1 MTNPSMDSHDAES
14 QPLLG
19 RNDNVNTPLT
29 GHCYTET
36 DADATT
42 PATASPGDHD
52 FDFDPLGDVDN
63 PLEWPIALK
72 WGIVTLL
79 ALMAFTVY
87 VYPLSFLLPFF
98 SPLWRCCSTPPPFS
112 LGQYFQ
118 SMLPP
123 SPRTAPLH
131 RDPRSGYPWLPPFRG
146 RIRSEHRTE
155 HENHPIHHPPPRCTT
170 LTHDPQPRCFPDPQY
185 TPRRTLPVPLNHQNK
200 YPFFQK
206 NNDANTA
213 PAEHSPVSPPSP
225 LPRKSPPPSPPR
237 TLPPPNPRPSSS
249 SPSGN

>member
-1 MTNPSMDSHDAES
+1 MTSPSMDTTDPES

-36 DADATT
+36 NAEATT
-42 PATASPGDHD
+42 PATASPGDYD

-87 VYPLSFLLPFF
+87 VCSLF
-98 SPLWRCCSTPPPFS
+98 SSLPPFS
-112 LGQYFQ
+112 SLAVLFNPSIFSWQYFQ
-118 SMLPP
+118 PMLPP

-146 RIRSEHRTE
+146 SGVVSAPSIAPNTKIIRFTTR
-155 HENHPIHHPPPRCTT
+155 PPLHNP
-170 LTHDPQPRCFPDPQY
+170 
-185 TPRRTLPVPLNHQNK
+185 
-200 YPFFQK
+200 YP
-206 NNDANTA
+206 
-213 PAEHSPVSPPSP
+213 
-225 LPRKSPPPSPPR
+225 
-237 TLPPPNPRPSSS
+237 
-249 SPSGN
+249 

>member
-1 MTNPSMDSHDAES
+1 MTSPSMDTTDPES

-36 DADATT
+36 NAEATT
-42 PATASPGDHD
+42 PATASPGDYD

-87 VYPLSFLLPFF
+87 VCSLF
-98 SPLWRCCSTPPPFS
+98 SSLPPFS
-112 LGQYFQ
+112 SLAVLFNPSIFFLAIFSAHVATVSPHCTSAPGSPFR
-118 SMLPP
+118 LPL
-123 SPRTAPLH
+123 AP
-131 RDPRSGYPWLPPFRG
+131 PVPGFRG

-155 HENHPIHHPPPRCTT
+155 HENHPIHH
-170 LTHDPQPRCFPDPQY
+170 
-185 TPRRTLPVPLNHQNK
+185 
-200 YPFFQK
+200 
-206 NNDANTA
+206 
-213 PAEHSPVSPPSP
+213 
-225 LPRKSPPPSPPR
+225 
-237 TLPPPNPRPSSS
+237 LPPPLHNPYP
-249 SPSGN
+249 

>member
-1 MTNPSMDSHDAES
+1 MTNPSMDTIDPES

-36 DADATT
+36 DADATTT

-87 VYPLSFLLPFF
+87 VYPLLSPSLLLP
-98 SPLWRCCSTPPPFS
+98 S
-112 LGQYFQ
+112 LAVLFN
-118 SMLPP
+118 PP
-123 SPRTAPLH
+123 SIFSRAIFSVHVATISPHCTSAPGSLFRLPLAPPVPGSYPLRAPHRTRKSSDSSPAPPLH
-131 RDPRSGYPWLPPFRG
+131 NPYP
-146 RIRSEHRTE
+146 
-155 HENHPIHHPPPRCTT
+155 
-170 LTHDPQPRCFPDPQY
+170 
-185 TPRRTLPVPLNHQNK
+185 
-200 YPFFQK
+200 
-206 NNDANTA
+206 
-213 PAEHSPVSPPSP
+213 
-225 LPRKSPPPSPPR
+225 
-237 TLPPPNPRPSSS
+237 
-249 SPSGN
+249 

>member
-1 MTNPSMDSHDAES
+1 MTNPSMDTIDPES

-36 DADATT
+36 DADATTT

-131 RDPRSGYPWLPPFRG
+131 RDPRSGYPWPPRSGVVSAPSTAPNTKIIRFITPPPAAQPLPMTPNPG
-146 RIRSEHRTE
+146 AS
-155 HENHPIHHPPPRCTT
+155 PIH
-170 LTHDPQPRCFPDPQY
+170 
-185 TPRRTLPVPLNHQNK
+185 
-200 YPFFQK
+200 
-206 NNDANTA
+206 NTRQD
-213 PAEHSPVSPPSP
+213 EPSP
-225 LPRKSPPPSPPR
+225 SP
-237 TLPPPNPRPSSS
+237 
-249 SPSGN
+249 

>member
-87 VYPLSFLLPFF
+87 VYPLSFPSSPLSGGVVQPPLHFLSGNIF
-98 SPLWRCCSTPPPFS
+98 SPCCHHLPALHLCTGIPVPATPGS
-112 LGQYFQ
+112 
-118 SMLPP
+118 
-123 SPRTAPLH
+123 
-131 RDPRSGYPWLPPFRG
+131 PRSGVVSAPSTAPNTKIIRFITRPPAAQPLPMTPYPG
-146 RIRSEHRTE
+146 AS
-155 HENHPIHHPPPRCTT
+155 PIH
-170 LTHDPQPRCFPDPQY
+170 
-185 TPRRTLPVPLNHQNK
+185 
-200 YPFFQK
+200 
-206 NNDANTA
+206 NTRQDE
-213 PAEHSPVSPPSP
+213 P
-225 LPRKSPPPSPPR
+225 SPPP
-237 TLPPPNPRPSSS
+237 
-249 SPSGN
+249 

>member
-1 MTNPSMDSHDAES
+1 MTNPSMDTIDPES

-36 DADATT
+36 DADATTT

-87 VYPLSFLLPFF
+87 VYPLFFLLPFF

-146 RIRSEHRTE
+146 VSAPSIAPNTKIIRFITRPPAAQPLPMTPNPGAS
-155 HENHPIHHPPPRCTT
+155 PIH
-170 LTHDPQPRCFPDPQY
+170 
-185 TPRRTLPVPLNHQNK
+185 
-200 YPFFQK
+200 
-206 NNDANTA
+206 NTRQDEA
-213 PAEHSPVSPPSP
+213 SPSP
-225 LPRKSPPPSPPR
+225 
-237 TLPPPNPRPSSS
+237 
-249 SPSGN
+249 